1 MILLNW
7 TITED
12 PAPLSKRAMRELT
25 RDGFREI
32 GQMWQREMVPDHFDP
47 AKQRKYRF
55 RPRSKKYLDRKL
67 REAERGKARK
77 GGRAL
82 LVRSG
87 LMEQLL
93 EREQRVRAFPT
104 RATVLLPGPRYVSMR
119 PRGNRQNLG
128 EEATRVTRGEQRR
141 LEKRFDKHVTTLL
154 NERRGTKTTRI
165 G

>member
-12 PAPLSKRAMRELT
+12 PPPLSKRAMRELT
-25 RDGFREI
+25 RDGFREV
-32 GQMWQREMVPDHFDP
+32 GQMWQREMLPDHFDP
-47 AKQRKYRF
+47 SRQRKYKF
-55 RPRSKKYLDRKL
+55 RRRGSKYIERK
-67 REAERGKARK
+67 RRDAERDKARK

-104 RATVLLPGPRYVSMR
+104 RATVMIPGPRYVSMR
-119 PRGNRQNLG
+119 PRGNRPNLG
-128 EEATRVTRGEQRR
+128 AEATAVTSGETKR
-141 LEKRFDKHVTTLL
+141 LAKRFDEHVTQQL
-154 NERRGTKTTRI
+154 NQRRGTKTTKV
-165 G
+165 